1 MNLKEASAAEQEAIH
16 AYEVLQDNDIFDE
29 ENRSMHFFGN

>member
-1 MNLKEASAAEQEAIH
+1 MNLKEASTAEKNAIH
-16 AYEVLQDNDIFDE
+16 AYEILQYNDIFDK